1 MNVRRFD
8 RRKVDLSDAA
18 MRALQTIAHLDH
30 LTAGKALER
39 LIMDFLEL
47 RWDEI
52 SEMEQTM
59 PVPLTRRPLT
69 KVIDI
74 EAYRSRRG
82 LQRTH
87 QIGDVMQRSQA
98 LRAPVRA
105 CAGGTHDG
113 ASAAP
118 GRGSGLAPRLT
129 AQGNRRPGGPS
140 IRSNE

>member
-18 MRALQTIAHLDH
+18 MRALQTIAQLDH
-30 LTAGKALER
+30 LTAGEALER

-59 PVPLTRRPLT
+59 PVPLTRRL
-69 KVIDI
+69 IDI
-74 EAYRSRRG
+74 EAHRSRRS

-98 LRAPVRA
+98 LRAHSVRLCERA
-105 CAGGTHDG
+105 RAVRTVARQQLRDADRAWLH
-113 ASAAP
+113 A
-118 GRGSGLAPRLT
+118 
-129 AQGNRRPGGPS
+129 
-140 IRSNE
+140 

>member
-30 LTAGKALER
+30 LTAGEALER

-59 PVPLTRRPLT
+59 PVRLTRRRTP

-74 EAYRSRRG
+74 EAHRSRRS
-82 LQRTH
+82 LQRPP
-87 QIGDVMQRSQA
+87 QAGQVMERSQA
-98 LRAPVRA
+98 PRAR
-105 CAGGTHDG
+105 C
-113 ASAAP
+113 
-118 GRGSGLAPRLT
+118 L
-129 AQGNRRPGGPS
+129 
-140 IRSNE
+140 

>member
-30 LTAGKALER
+30 LTAGEALER
-39 LIMDFLEL
+39 LIIDFLEL

-59 PVPLTRRPLT
+59 PVPLTRRPPA

-74 EAYRSRRG
+74 EAHRSRRS

-98 LRAPVRA
+98 LRAHSVRLCERA
-105 CAGGTHDG
+105 RAVRTVARQQLRD
-113 ASAAP
+113 ADQAWLPA
-118 GRGSGLAPRLT
+118 
-129 AQGNRRPGGPS
+129 
-140 IRSNE
+140 